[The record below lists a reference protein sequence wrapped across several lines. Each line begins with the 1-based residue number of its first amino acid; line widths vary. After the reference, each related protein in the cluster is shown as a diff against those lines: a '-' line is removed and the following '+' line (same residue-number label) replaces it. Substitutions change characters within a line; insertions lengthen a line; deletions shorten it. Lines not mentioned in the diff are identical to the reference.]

1 MNDDVLYYKI
11 IPLYIMQPHSLKL
24 SPESDLINSIKEYS
38 LSNNL
43 YGYVS
48 GVVGNLRTVCIQ
60 CPGDQE
66 INKFEGNL
74 EIVSLNG
81 HFNNGDVHIH
91 LSFAD
96 EGCNVFGGHL
106 EEGSIVLKGTDIL
119 LVSFENHTIDISKQ
133 NLIDKELRVKAYILK
148 NCPWSKRSI
157 RLLDSLSV
165 PYEAILIKND
175 QDFQRVNS
183 LSNHNTFPQIFLDD
197 IFFGG
202 YDELSR
208 QAKYDHLH
216 SFK

>member
-1 MNDDVLYYKI
+1 
-11 IPLYIMQPHSLKL
+11 MQSHSIKL
-24 SPESDLINSIKEYS
+24 SPDSDLIICIKEFSY
-38 LSNNL
+38 SNNL

-48 GVVGNLRTVCIQ
+48 GVVGNLSKACIQ
-60 CPGDQE
+60 CPGNQE

-81 HFNNGDVHIH
+81 HFNNGDVHLH

-96 EGCNVFGGHL
+96 EGCNVYGGHL
-106 EEGSIVLKGTDIL
+106 EEGSIVKKGTDIL
-119 LVSFENHTIDISKQ
+119 LISFENKTINISSQ
-133 NLIDKELRVKAYILK
+133 NFNLNKSRVKIYTLN

-157 RLLDSLSV
+157 RLLDSLSIR
-165 PYEAILIKND
+165 YEAILIEND
-175 QDFQRVNS
+175 IEFQKVNA

-202 YDELSR
+202 YDELSK
-208 QAKYDHLH
+208 QAKMDHLN

>member
-1 MNDDVLYYKI
+1 
-11 IPLYIMQPHSLKL
+11 MQPHSLKL

-60 CPGDQE
+60 CPGNLQ

-81 HFNNGDVHIH
+81 HFNKGDVHLH

-106 EEGSIVLKGTDIL
+106 EEGCIVKKGTDIL
-119 LVSFENHTIDISKQ
+119 LLSFEQRIINISNSYLQK
-133 NLIDKELRVKAYILK
+133 NESRVKVYILK
-148 NCPWSKRSI
+148 DCPWSKRAI
-157 RLLDSLSV
+157 RLL
-165 PYEAILIKND
+165 
-175 QDFQRVNS
+175 NS
-183 LSNHNTFPQIFLDD
+183 LSIPHEVILIDNDEIFKKIMAQSSHNTFPQIFLDN

-202 YDELSR
+202 YDELSEK
-208 QAKYDHLH
+208 AKLDNLS
-216 SFK
+216 SFR

>member
-1 MNDDVLYYKI
+1 
-11 IPLYIMQPHSLKL
+11 MQPHSLRL
-24 SPESDLINSIKEYS
+24 GPNSDLIIWIKEFS

-48 GVVGNLRTVCIQ
+48 GVVGNLCKACIK
-60 CPGDQE
+60 CPGNQE
-66 INKFEGNL
+66 NNKFEGNL

-81 HFNNGDVHIH
+81 HFNNGDVHLH

-106 EEGSIVLKGTDIL
+106 EEETIVKKGTDIL
-119 LVSFENHTIDISKQ
+119 LVSFEKKIINISNK
-133 NLIDKELRVKAYILK
+133 NLVNNQPRVKAYILK
-148 NCPWSKRSI
+148 NCPWSKRSL
-157 RLLDSLSV
+157 RLLDSLSI
-165 PYEAILIKND
+165 PYKAILIAND
-175 QDFQRVNS
+175 KDFQKVNS

-202 YDELSR
+202 YDELSK
-208 QAKYDHLH
+208 QAEVDYLN